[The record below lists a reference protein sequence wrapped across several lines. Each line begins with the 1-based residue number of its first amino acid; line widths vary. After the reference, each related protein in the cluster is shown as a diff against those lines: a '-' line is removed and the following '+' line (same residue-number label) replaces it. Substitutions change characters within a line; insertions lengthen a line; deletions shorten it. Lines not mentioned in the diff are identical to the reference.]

1 MMMNE
6 EKQPVDV
13 SKQPIVFGGYIC
25 FSIFL
30 SFCGCCFNFDVIKTI
45 ILFYLFFLSICE
57 DK

>member
-25 FSIFL
+25 FSIF
-30 SFCGCCFNFDVIKTI
+30 
-45 ILFYLFFLSICE
+45 FLSVVAALILM
-57 DK
+57 